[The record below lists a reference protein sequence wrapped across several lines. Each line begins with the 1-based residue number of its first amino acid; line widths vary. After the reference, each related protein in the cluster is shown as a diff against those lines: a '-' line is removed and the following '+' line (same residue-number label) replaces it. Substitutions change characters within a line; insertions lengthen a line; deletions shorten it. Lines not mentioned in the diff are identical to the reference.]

1 MFRDYPYIASAK
13 GLGGWVKKKAR
24 FADVQ
29 YCIYADKVGGF
40 QKGPKYADVI

>member
-29 YCIYADKVGGF
+29 YCIYADLVVSEKV
-40 QKGPKYADVI
+40 QKYAEVI